1 MCTLFHTRTGARWIL
16 QYHHNYTL
24 SFQNQTLWPLLNHSP
39 SSSWQPEKGMVRF
52 GLKLAVYLR
61 WITTIKWGL
70 CPHFASQVHWF
81 TKLSGAFSLWSRIKY
96 AFALDSVVFTAK
108 PFCKKLPRKIMIS
121 RDSWAVKMAP
131 IQKKIHYYFSANS
144 YQLLI
149 NISEQLCSLFSGERN
164 LSSFVVH
171 CSFRDL
177 VRTWRANLNYLQ
189 SFVRIQAAIYK
200 EAVSKRNKS
209 SNKNFKEEYIA

>member
-1 MCTLFHTRTGARWIL
+1 MCILFHTRTGARWIL

-70 CPHFASQVHWF
+70 CPHFASQVHWL
-81 TKLSGAFSLWSRIKY
+81 TKLSGAFPLWSRIKY

-131 IQKKIHYYFSANS
+131 IQNKDTLLFQCK
-144 YQLLI
+144 QLSTFNKHFRAILFPFLRR
-149 NISEQLCSLFSGERN
+149 EKPLVFCGTLQL
-164 LSSFVVH
+164 
-171 CSFRDL
+171 
-177 VRTWRANLNYLQ
+177 
-189 SFVRIQAAIYK
+189 
-200 EAVSKRNKS
+200 
-209 SNKNFKEEYIA
+209 